1 VFSWIG
7 GFISWTSK
15 LQHAVSSFTADSE
28 YIAGVAT
35 TLEALWLRKL
45 MADLGEPITPVPIAE
60 DGQACLALI
69 ANPKG
74 TGRTKHIDV
83 CHHLVRERTEMGEVR
98 FYYTPGV
105 EVVAGACV
113 AASRAMV
120 VSRNDSVNANVIFKA
135 GTAHFLHIRDTV
147 IMQNTLC
154 PGDPFA
160 HVSGLLRVIVDH
172 CFGHCAAAARI
183 A

>member
-1 VFSWIG
+1 MFSWIG

-105 EVVAGACV
+105 EVVADGLTNALPGP
-113 AASRAMV
+113 ASANFKNGVGMV
-120 VSRNDSVNANVIFKA
+120 
-135 GTAHFLHIRDTV
+135 FLV
-147 IMQNTLC
+147 QS
-154 PGDPFA
+154 PK
-160 HVSGLLRVIVDH
+160 
-172 CFGHCAAAARI
+172 
-183 A
+183 